1 MKPLNVYINEYR
13 KQIEKGDIKV
23 AYRKLMEYMME
34 LRNHFIKK
42 YPDYSVSGNL
52 YFGYMDMTYFSV
64 VPKSLKDKKLKI
76 AVVFIHDKIGFEV
89 WLSGINKQI
98 QLIFWK
104 KLKET
109 GFDKYRIP
117 STIKGKDSIAE
128 FDLVNQP
135 DFDNMTKLTEQIE
148 KGTIK
153 FIQDIETYLS
163 RLN

>member
-1 MKPLNVYINEYR
+1 MKPLNVYISEYR

-34 LRNHFIKK
+34 LRNHFKNK

-64 VPKSLKDKKLKI
+64 VPKSFKDKRLKI
-76 AVVFIHDKIGFEV
+76 AIVFIHDKIGFEV
-89 WLSGINKQI
+89 WLSGINKQV
-98 QLIFWK
+98 QSNFWK
-104 KLKET
+104 KFKEI
-109 GFDKYRIP
+109 GLDKYRIP
-117 STIKGKDSIAE
+117 LKIKGKDSIIE

-135 DFDNMTKLTEQIE
+135 DFDNLTKLTEQIE
-148 KGTIK
+148 KGTIN
-153 FIQDIETYLS
+153 FIQDIKTYLS